1 MLWLSLCLV
10 TGGSMQ
16 RSFTDFVIL
25 CCLLFVLIVQTN
37 NILNNCRALGF
48 AYFASLTASP
58 EQCGEPEGTTK
69 PVAQERLRL
78 AASNSMPGSFNF
90 GLNHKVLNNKSEP
103 NDRFT
108 WPVRLWGRRKGGSG
122 SAVRLDNSN
131 HVLGFPRRSTNWATR
146 LT

>member
-1 MLWLSLCLV
+1 MRLSHGGTWTRLSTTPWDMFILKLIMVQYVSVLWLSLCLV

-108 WPVRLWGRRKGGSG
+108 
-122 SAVRLDNSN
+122 
-131 HVLGFPRRSTNWATR
+131 
-146 LT
+146 